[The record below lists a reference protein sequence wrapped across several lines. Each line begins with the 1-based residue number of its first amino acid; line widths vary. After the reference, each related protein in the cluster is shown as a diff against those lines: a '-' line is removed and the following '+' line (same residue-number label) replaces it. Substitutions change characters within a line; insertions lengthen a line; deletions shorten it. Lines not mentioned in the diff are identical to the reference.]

1 MADMADYESHEMV
14 PASEN
19 AVGGG
24 NAGELQRG
32 MDVELLA
39 AALRRDTADLD
50 VYAKVLSVT
59 LADSLPPG
67 AVQVERKRS
76 MADRMAGRE
85 GAVTNIDVALGEQRL
100 GLRMDR
106 GRMTGEVC
114 KEVRGIVLSR
124 QQVGLDEWLTALA
137 RALAETAAS
146 SARAREALERFLN

>member
-1 MADMADYESHEMV
+1 MPDFESHDLV
-14 PASEN
+14 PADES
-19 AVGGG
+19 G
-24 NAGELQRG
+24 AGSGDLDRG

-39 AALRRDTADLD
+39 AALRRDTADLEL
-50 VYAKVLSVT
+50 YAKVLSVT
-59 LADSLPPG
+59 LADSLPSG
-67 AVQVERKRS
+67 AVQVERKRT

-85 GAVTNIDVALGEQRL
+85 GAVSSIDVALGEQRL

-124 QQVGLDEWLTALA
+124 QQVGLDEWIAVLA
-137 RALAETAAS
+137 QALAETAAS

>member
-1 MADMADYESHEMV
+1 MTEHDMADYESHEMV
-14 PASEN
+14 PAGEN
-19 AVGGG
+19 AVGSGD
-24 NAGELQRG
+24 LQRG

-50 VYAKVLSVT
+50 LYAKVLSVT

-124 QQVGLDEWLTALA
+124 QQVGLDEWITALA

>member
-1 MADMADYESHEMV
+1 MPDFESPDLV
-14 PASEN
+14 PADES
-19 AVGGG
+19 G
-24 NAGELQRG
+24 AGSGDLDRG

-50 VYAKVLSVT
+50 LYAKVLSVT
-59 LADSLPPG
+59 LADSLPSG
-67 AVQVERKRS
+67 AVQVERKRT

-85 GAVTNIDVALGEQRL
+85 GAVTSIDVALGEQRL

-124 QQVGLDEWLTALA
+124 QQVGLDEWIAVLA
-137 RALAETAAS
+137 QALAETAAS

>member
-1 MADMADYESHEMV
+1 MTEHNMADYESHDLV
-14 PASEN
+14 PADEN
-19 AVGGG
+19 AVGGSDL
-24 NAGELQRG
+24 ERG

-50 VYAKVLSVT
+50 LYAKVLSVT

-76 MADRMAGRE
+76 MSDRMAGRE
-85 GAVTNIDVALGEQRL
+85 GAVTSIDVALGEQRL
-100 GLRMDR
+100 GLKMDR

-124 QQVGLDEWLTALA
+124 QQVGLDEWITTLA

-146 SARAREALERFLN
+146 SARAREALERFLG